1 MKVFIRCQD
10 KEQKSKRVVED
21 YNIPESEV
29 EKTCRRF
36 DNKRS
41 RYYYA
46 NTTKKWEDMNNYDV
60 VLDSGVLGIDGCVD
74 ALAALLR

>member
-1 MKVFIRCQD
+1 M
-10 KEQKSKRVVED
+10 
-21 YNIPESEV
+21 